1 MAMLSGLSAPS
12 RELEDKT
19 PVRLGIL
26 PSPEIITVTDPCHP
40 LFGRKCELVEIYH
53 RQDGARFCRVKVGPL
68 GRTDIPLTATNRAM
82 PMTVPSSLLSY
93 RSLQQLLLTYQGIM
107 EARDE
112 AESARAIQGQENA
125 TDRTQNSMA
134 VADRQSTVA
143 SSAHNREDL
152 SAAGHSGGQGEG
164 GA

>member
-1 MAMLSGLSAPS
+1 
-12 RELEDKT
+12 
-19 PVRLGIL
+19 
-26 PSPEIITVTDPCHP
+26 
-40 LFGRKCELVEIYH
+40 
-53 RQDGARFCRVKVGPL
+53 
-68 GRTDIPLTATNRAM
+68 
-82 PMTVPSSLLSY
+82 MTVPSSLLSY

-112 AESARAIQGQENA
+112 AESVRAKQGQENA

-134 VADRQSTVA
+134 VADGQSTAA

-152 SAAGHSGGQGEG
+152 SAAGHSGGQREG